1 MSYRGEV
8 FLKLWYCHRRTARY
22 CCACSSHCAFMGLVN
37 GLAALTSFVDL
48 LDSQSFHGPFS
59 CEYVLD
65 SLLAYPMAASVA
77 LVDFPFDPWM
87 LRNAN
92 LMEEFSSV
100 APVVHV
106 RPRSEMFIRF
116 PRPFVPL
123 TVTWLLKIWC
133 VLHSTVVH
141 MGTFS

>member
-1 MSYRGEV
+1 MRI
-8 FLKLWYCHRRTARY
+8 CARQ
-22 CCACSSHCAFMGLVN
+22 H
-37 GLAALTSFVDL
+37 
-48 LDSQSFHGPFS
+48 
-59 CEYVLD
+59 
-65 SLLAYPMAASVA
+65 LAYPMAASVV

-106 RPRSEMFIRF
+106 WPRSELLIRA

-123 TVTWLLKIWC
+123 NVTPWLLLI
-133 VLHSTVVH
+133 
-141 MGTFS
+141 